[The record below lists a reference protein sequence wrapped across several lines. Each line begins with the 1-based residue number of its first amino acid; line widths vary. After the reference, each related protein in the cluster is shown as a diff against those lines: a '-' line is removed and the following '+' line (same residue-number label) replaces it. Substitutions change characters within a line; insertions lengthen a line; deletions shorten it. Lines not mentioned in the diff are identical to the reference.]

1 MDTHSVTT
9 YPVDTAYYYYTNIS
23 HFFKPFFIFLSLYPG
38 FARAASTGMTSERKI
53 GVPLPG
59 SLPDGQTRPTYHYY

>member
-23 HFFKPFFIFLSLYPG
+23 HFFKGHFIPATNLFPPAHYQRTVRTRILSPQSTPG
-38 FARAASTGMTSERKI
+38 K
-53 GVPLPG
+53 
-59 SLPDGQTRPTYHYY
+59 